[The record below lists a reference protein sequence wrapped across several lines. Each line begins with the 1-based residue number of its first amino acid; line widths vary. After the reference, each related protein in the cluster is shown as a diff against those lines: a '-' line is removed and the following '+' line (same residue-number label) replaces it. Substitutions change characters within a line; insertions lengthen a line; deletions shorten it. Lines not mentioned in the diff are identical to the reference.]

1 PDQSLRRRRL
11 RPVGEPPDVI
21 RPLERDGG
29 QALGAR
35 LLDGDRD
42 PPARHDLAEAEV
54 AVDQSD
60 RRRFALDGDLRA
72 RVHLARLHGP
82 DVVRDADHAVRI
94 VATTPPATF
103 PPTMRPGSPPSWCAP
118 TEDVAGQLLERGDRD

>member
-1 PDQSLRRRRL
+1 
-11 RPVGEPPDVI
+11 VI

-94 VATTPPATF
+94 VATTVGAHQEGGD
-103 PPTMRPGSPPSWCAP
+103 PGRIVGGNVAGG
-118 TEDVAGQLLERGDRD
+118 EDVAGQLLERGDRDRRHDGS